1 MTNPFFKKLEEIKIL
16 LLSQKEVLNVSE
28 LAIYTT
34 WSKSYIYKL
43 TMAGMIPHYK
53 PNEGA
58 KLLFFKKSEI
68 DAYMTAYR
76 VKTQVELD
84 LLANNYITKKNMKN
98 DKY

>member
-84 LLANNYITKKNMKN
+84 LLANKYITKKNMKN

>member
-1 MTNPFFKKLEEIKIL
+1 MVNPFYKKLEEIKKL
-16 LLSQKEVLNVSE
+16 LLSQKEVLNVEE

-43 TMAGMIPHYK
+43 TMAGIIPHYK

-68 DAYMTAYR
+68 EAYMTAYK
-76 VKTQVELD
+76 VPTQEELD
-84 LLANNYITKKNMKN
+84 QQAHNYITIKNRKN